1 MVPTIKLILAL
12 LGIGSQVYRWSQE
25 GMGWGLRNREPRR
38 VEQEE
43 NFKADKKTHDRLC
56 GELFLDKLGLSCATL
71 RSSSLLS
78 LLGVISNKKHSI
90 FKGRVW
96 E

>member
-43 NFKADKKTHDRLC
+43 NFKADKKTHDRSC
-56 GELFLDKLGLSCATL
+56 GELFLDSSYDKLGLSCATL
-71 RSSSLLS
+71 RSSSIFNFYLKTLS
-78 LLGVISNKKHSI
+78 K
-90 FKGRVW
+90 
-96 E
+96 